1 MLAVL
6 RFVMGAVHSTS
17 GQGLQVLETELAA
30 SKRSLE
36 EIQAQFTA
44 ERKAAKDSA
53 EAGEAR
59 LKAQLSTARLSAA
72 TADTESA
79 ELKKRFQKLVEEHEA
94 TRDRKPGPEER
105 AV

>member
-1 MLAVL
+1 
-6 RFVMGAVHSTS
+6 MGAVHSTS

-36 EIQAQFTA
+36 DIQAQMIA

-59 LKAQLSTARLSAA
+59 LKAQLSTAKISAA
-72 TADTESA
+72 AADRGRKSSCGEGEQHSTA
-79 ELKKRFQKLVEEHEA
+79 V
-94 TRDRKPGPEER
+94 
-105 AV
+105 